1 MGIIL
6 HAKIKNG
13 VIETKEDLSKLGIE
27 GENIILEVKKS
38 VIDELDAKLVPFKKS
53 LIDECIKQT
62 ELGVDIE

>member
-1 MGIIL
+1 MAIIL

-13 VIETKEDLSKLGIE
+13 IIETKEDLTSLGLN
-27 GENIILEVKKS
+27 GENFIIEIKKS
-38 VIDELDAKLVPFKKS
+38 IIDELDEKLVPYKKS